1 MGLKGATKLYRQF
14 FCVRH
19 KNRWKLN
26 QHSQLLFLKINLHL
40 DSHTKYLHFLPI
52 TSIYLVSS
60 SAEMQRLVQTK
71 VYYKLCYSVW
81 KETSHKLL
89 KVAAAKMFFLSVF
102 IIDTTWFD
110 ECFFFIA
117 CDNWKALFFMQIYR
131 YPEVWWNRHV
141 GLFFETSFL
150 KEVRILCLLSPH
162 WHYNAAN
169 TKGPQ

>member
-19 KNRWKLN
+19 KNRRKLN

-40 DSHTKYLHFLPI
+40 DSQTKYLHFLPI

-60 SAEMQRLVQTK
+60 SVEMQRLVQTK

-89 KVAAAKMFFLSVF
+89 KVAAACKNVF
-102 IIDTTWFD
+102 PKCIYHWYNLLRWML
-110 ECFFFIA
+110 FFIA
-117 CDNWKALFFMQIYR
+117 CDNWKTLFFMQIYR
-131 YPEVWWNRHV
+131 YPEVW
-141 GLFFETSFL
+141 
-150 KEVRILCLLSPH
+150 
-162 WHYNAAN
+162 
-169 TKGPQ
+169 